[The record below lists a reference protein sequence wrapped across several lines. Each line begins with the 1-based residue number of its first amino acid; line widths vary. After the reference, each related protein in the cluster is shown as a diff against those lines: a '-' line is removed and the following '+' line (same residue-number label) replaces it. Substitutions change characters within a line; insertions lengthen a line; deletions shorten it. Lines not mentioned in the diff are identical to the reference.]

1 MTRSK
6 RFFIPSMLLVIA
18 ALACAIPGLPSG
30 DQNALATSAAET
42 GIAGLTQNAP
52 TITFTP
58 TNAPTFTMT
67 FTPTLIRPTR
77 SVTDTHTPQ
86 PLSTGTPATLTPVL
100 SPESLS
106 TITLT
111 PVEITVSRPT
121 NCRSGPGKAYD
132 VVGTLLVD
140 VRAVVY
146 GRDPGNQYWY
156 IRNPDVGPEYCW
168 VWGEYASFTGQ
179 PLSVPV
185 LTPPATPTATP
196 TIIPSLSFKVKGQ
209 GMASCS
215 GAFWMNIQITN
226 NSTDTF
232 KSIKI
237 EMQDT
242 TKLVNRNITNNGF
255 ANSSGCDNLEFEETI
270 LPGGSAV
277 VSSARFDY
285 NLRGSSLRAYI
296 TICSKID
303 LQGVCTTI
311 KASFSP

>member
-6 RFFIPSMLLVIA
+6 RIIIPFTLLIFIT
-18 ALACAIPGLPSG
+18 LACAVPGLPAPNN
-30 DQNALATSAAET
+30 DAANTAAAET

-52 TITFTP
+52 TATLTL
-58 TNAPTFTMT
+58 TNAPTATMT

-77 SVTDTHTPQ
+77 LATDTFTPG
-86 PLSTGTPATLTPVL
+86 PLPTGTQPTITAVL
-100 SPESLS
+100 SAEPLA
-106 TITLT
+106 TVTLT

-132 VVGTLLVD
+132 VVGTLLPD
-140 VRAVVY
+140 VKTTVH
-146 GRDPGNQYWY
+146 GRDSTNQYWY
-156 IRNPDVGPEYCW
+156 IRNPDIVPEYCW
-168 VWGEYASFTGQ
+168 VWGEYATFTGQ
-179 PLSVPV
+179 NLSVSV
-185 LTPPATPTATP
+185 LALPPTPTATASA
-196 TIIPSLSFKVKGQ
+196 IPFLSYKVKGA

-226 NSTDTF
+226 YSTDVF

-242 TKLVNRNITNNGF
+242 TNLVNRNLAVNGF
-255 ANSSGCDNLEFEETI
+255 ANSTGCDNLEFEETI
-270 LPGGSAV
+270 PPQGIVV

-285 NLRGSSLRAYI
+285 SLRGSKLKAYI
-296 TICSKID
+296 TICTDID
-303 LQGVCTTI
+303 LKGVCTTI